1 MNLIKKVGFSTIALV
16 ALAQETQAAM
26 DFWKNNISGWVK
38 WTETEASSAVQN
50 LVTNALKF
58 IWVIAVLYAI
68 YGWFLILTAGWKD
81 DNVKKWK
88 TILIQAAIWI
98 IVIFLAN
105 SLVQMIFNL
114 TWGTWN

>member
-1 MNLIKKVGFSTIALV
+1 MNLIKKVGFSTIALI

-26 DFWKNNISGWVK
+26 DFWKGNIAGGVK
-38 WTETEASSAVQN
+38 WTETEASGAVQN

-114 TWGTWN
+114 TWGNWN

>member
-1 MNLIKKVGFSTIALV
+1 MNLIKKVWLSTIALV
-16 ALAQETQAAM
+16 ALAQDTYAAM
-26 DFWKNNISGWVK
+26 DLWKNNISGGMK
-38 WTETEASSAVQN
+38 WTEESAPNAVQT
-50 LVTNALKF
+50 LLTNALKF
-58 IWVIAVLYAI
+58 IWVVAVVYAI

-105 SLVQMIFNL
+105 SLVQFIFGL
-114 TWGTWN
+114 TGGTWN